1 MIKFLLQG
9 LLRDKSRSHLPIMV
23 VAVGVMLSVFMHA
36 YITGIMNDTIEMNA
50 AFSYGHVK
58 VLTKGYADNMSQF
71 PNDMALDNT
80 DVLVANL
87 KKQLPNI
94 EWVERIQFGGLIDV
108 PNDKGETVAQGPV
121 MGIGIDLFGKE
132 TTETKRLRIHE
143 SMVEGRM
150 PSKPSE
156 ILVSNDFAKKLGIQM
171 GNTVTLMASTMYGGM
186 AYQNFVVVG
195 TVSFG
200 VQVLDRGTIIADI
213 QDVRDALDMDNA
225 SGEIL
230 GFFSQGY
237 YSDKEAD
244 KAKSIFYAH
253 QDNVS
258 IQDEFTPILLTFRE
272 QGDMGTFVDLS
283 HSMGA
288 IITFV
293 FIIAMSIVLWNAGLL
308 GGIRRYGEFG
318 VRLAMGETKHHVFAS
333 LLYESFFVGIIGSII
348 GTAFGLL
355 FAWLLQEYGLDMSDE
370 MKGSSM
376 MMPTVLKARIT
387 MADYYIGF
395 IPGIFSTLLGAA
407 LAGIGIYK
415 RKTSQL
421 FKELE
426 A

>member
-121 MGIGIDLFGKE
+121 IGIGIDLLGNE
-132 TTETKRLRIHE
+132 TNETKRLRIHE

-213 QDVRDALDMDNA
+213 Q
-225 SGEIL
+225 
-230 GFFSQGY
+230 
-237 YSDKEAD
+237 
-244 KAKSIFYAH
+244 
-253 QDNVS
+253 
-258 IQDEFTPILLTFRE
+258 
-272 QGDMGTFVDLS
+272 
-283 HSMGA
+283 
-288 IITFV
+288 
-293 FIIAMSIVLWNAGLL
+293 
-308 GGIRRYGEFG
+308 G
-318 VRLAMGETKHHVFAS
+318 VRECLG
-333 LLYESFFVGIIGSII
+333 
-348 GTAFGLL
+348 
-355 FAWLLQEYGLDMSDE
+355 YG
-370 MKGSSM
+370 
-376 MMPTVLKARIT
+376 
-387 MADYYIGF
+387 
-395 IPGIFSTLLGAA
+395 
-407 LAGIGIYK
+407 
-415 RKTSQL
+415 QC
-421 FKELE
+421 
-426 A
+426 